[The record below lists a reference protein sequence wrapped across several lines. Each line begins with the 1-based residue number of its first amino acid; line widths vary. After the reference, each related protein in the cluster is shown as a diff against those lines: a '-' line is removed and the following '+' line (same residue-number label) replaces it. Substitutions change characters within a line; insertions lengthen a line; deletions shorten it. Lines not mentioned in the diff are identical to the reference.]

1 MRDTGF
7 PLSEMAKLQ
16 TGQLG
21 RIAVTAANELR
32 LALAGGGT
40 GGHVH
45 PGLHLLSDPAA
56 GEVADVVWFQAG
68 RAVEDRAFRSTPLAV
83 EVDRVVLRL
92 EPEGGGAPSLGR
104 LAVHTAPAARAAR
117 RALAR
122 HRSEV
127 LLGLGGFTCLP
138 AVLAARSL
146 GIPVA
151 LLEINAAA
159 GRATR
164 WLGPLAQRV
173 LHAWPR
179 EPAGGRHQ
187 VTGPPLAPAFAAGP
201 PDTAASAEA
210 RRAEGF
216 DPRAPLLLVLGGS
229 QGARGL
235 NRFVS
240 RSVDVFARRGVGV
253 LHQVGPGRMHE
264 AAFERAGYRAVE
276 YVGDVRRA
284 LAAATVVLCRGGAST
299 LAEVAAMR
307 RPAWVV
313 PYPHHRDR
321 HQELNARGLG
331 EGVRIV
337 AEAGL
342 DEHRARDLAR
352 LAGLEGEEERGRMAR
367 ALDGAV
373 PLDGAART
381 WRELV
386 SLARGESAPRA

>member
-1 MRDTGF
+1 MLLTDTNG
-7 PLSEMAKLQ
+7 
-16 TGQLG
+16 
-21 RIAVTAANELR
+21 LR

-45 PGLHLLSDPAA
+45 PGLHLLTDPAA
-56 GEVADVVWFQAG
+56 SEVTDVVWFQAG
-68 RAVEDRAFRSTPLAV
+68 RAAEERAFRSTPLPLD
-83 EVDRVVLRL
+83 VDRVVLRL

-104 LAVHTAPAARAAR
+104 LALHTAPAVRAAR

-151 LLEINAAA
+151 LLEINALA

-164 WLGPLAQRV
+164 LLGPLAQRV
-173 LHAWPR
+173 LHAWPHG
-179 EPAGGRHQ
+179 PAEGRHR

-201 PDTAASAEA
+201 PDPAASAEA

-235 NRFVS
+235 NRFIAGN
-240 RSVDVFARRGVGV
+240 VDVFARRGVGV
-253 LHQVGPGRMHE
+253 LHQVGPGRLHE
-264 AAFERAGYRAVE
+264 AAFERSGYRRVE
-276 YVGDVRRA
+276 YVADVRRA

-299 LAEVAAMR
+299 LAELGAMR

-321 HQELNARGLG
+321 HQEHNARRLG
-331 EGVRIV
+331 EGVRVV
-337 AEAGL
+337 AEVDL
-342 DEHRARDLAR
+342 DERAARELADLAGPDGALDRAR
-352 LAGLEGEEERGRMAR
+352 MSR
-367 ALDGAV
+367 AQGGSV

-381 WRELV
+381 WAELR
-386 SLARGESAPRA
+386 SLARPESARRA